1 MEQTKKNLKVRIEE
15 KYGKMIDYYATV
27 LERCHH
33 AIKKNAGLSQLDPM
47 GQKTSATTLFIRTCS
62 RMDEA
67 DKEKKLTPKD
77 IADVATNYVANIS
90 DSVSKQA

>member
-1 MEQTKKNLKVRIEE
+1 MENQKKDLKHRIED

-27 LERCHH
+27 LERCH
-33 AIKKNAGLSQLDPM
+33 AAVKRNSGLSQLDPM

-67 DKEKKLTPKD
+67 DKEKKQLTPQD
-77 IADVATNYVANIS
+77 VVNIATSNYQKGL
-90 DSVSKQA
+90 DKVSEA

>member
-33 AIKKNAGLSQLDPM
+33 AVKTNAGLSQLDPM
-47 GQKTSATTLFIRTCS
+47 GQKTSATTLFIRTCG

-77 IADVATNYVANIS
+77 IANVAANYVANVS